1 MKTISG
7 KELCKLLE
15 QNQWELKRINGSHYI
30 YCKEGSVV
38 RLSVPV
44 HSNQDLKIGLLK
56 SLLKS
61 AGISESEL

>member
-15 QNQWELKRINGSHYI
+15 QHQWELKRINGSHYI
-30 YCKEGSVV
+30 YSKQGSVV

-44 HSNQDLKIGLLK
+44 HSNKDLKLGLLK
-56 SLLKS
+56 SLLKN